1 MEITASFNDI
11 CKMLTNY
18 DADVILIDR
27 YKFKQVRALMMK
39 AYAEYIHFVYQA
51 VHNTDVHNTNDT
63 RNILVEAGW
72 YDDYLDEDG
81 ECTLA
86 TIFENIFMANIYEQ
100 LVCVIDQPEDKIRAL
115 LNNMTKYFSE
125 IIKVLSI

>member
-27 YKFKQVRALMMK
+27 YKFGNVRRLMLK
-39 AYAEYIHFVYQA
+39 AYAEYIHFVYKSI
-51 VHNTDVHNTNDT
+51 HKTDEHNTNV
-63 RNILVEAGW
+63 IAEAGW

-81 ECTLA
+81 DCTLA
-86 TIFENIFMANIYEQ
+86 SVFENVFVSDIHEQ
-100 LVCVIDQPEDKIRAL
+100 LVYAVNQSDEEIRDI
-115 LNNMTKYFSE
+115 LNTMTAYFSE
-125 IIKVLSI
+125 IIKFLSIGT